1 MNQIKKFFYTY
12 TRILK
17 LAYQVHPGFL
27 FILTVNNILWGL
39 SNLPVVYINKY
50 VIDLVVAN
58 LGIQNWQPI
67 AHNIIILLL
76 FRVLIEILRSLMSR
90 IDGHVSSAFSSLMSD
105 RIVVILGDQLNKL
118 DIPTVESAEFQ
129 DKYAKIRSQS
139 HNRIWGMLKS
149 LQQVPNALATIIS
162 GIIPLFS
169 FNPILIL
176 LVGVVV
182 VPDAIVS
189 LKLAQLEYQERE
201 RRSRLYRVLGWLDW
215 LITNVAQFYEN
226 KIAANINYVSQKMR
240 SLQDE
245 IYKNDVRH
253 RMRRAKYRTLSDIP
267 SHIFSFALNAYF
279 FINALVGRIT
289 IGTAQLLYL
298 SANTLENGLS
308 MLMTNFAEIYEHYLF
323 VNDYSWFMDLKSKQ
337 LGTKTFPLQIRKGVK
352 FDGVWFKYSNSE
364 QWVLKDISFEIKAHE
379 NVALVGEN
387 GAGKTTLLKLLLGF
401 YQPSKG
407 NITIDGVNI
416 SEFVPES
423 YWKQISALSQD
434 YHLYPF
440 SAKESIAF
448 SDLSRITEIDKIKK
462 AAQKAKIDD
471 YILSLPKGYDT
482 PLARDLD
489 GVEPSGGQKQR
500 IAIARTLFKTA
511 QIVLLDEPTSNVDPK
526 TEEEIFTNII
536 ESTKKQVVLLVSHRF
551 STVRKAD
558 KIILLDNGEVSE
570 MGSHQELIEKNGQY
584 ANLFNLQAKSYQ

>member
-1 MNQIKKFFYTY
+1 MDQVKKFFYTY
-12 TRILK
+12 VRILK
-17 LAYQVHPGFL
+17 LAYSVHPGFL
-27 FILTVNNILWGL
+27 WALTLNNIFWGL

-50 VIDLVVAN
+50 VIDLVVTN
-58 LGIQNWQPI
+58 LGVQSWQPI
-67 AHNIIILLL
+67 AQKIIWLLL
-76 FRVLIEILRSLMSR
+76 FRVIIEVLRSLMSR

-105 RIVVILGDQLNKL
+105 RIVVLLGDQLNKL

-129 DKYAKIRSQS
+129 DKYTKIRTQS

-149 LQQVPNALATIIS
+149 LQQIPNALGTIVS

-182 VPDAIVS
+182 IPDAIVS
-189 LKLAQLEYQERE
+189 LKLAQLEYVERE
-201 RRSRLYRVLGWLDW
+201 KRNRLYRVLGWLDL
-215 LITNVAQFYEN
+215 LITNVSQFYEN

-240 SLQDE
+240 NLQDE
-245 IYKNDVRH
+245 IHKNDVRH

-267 SHIFSFALNAYF
+267 SHIFSFVLNAYF

-298 SANTLENGLS
+298 SANTLENGLY

-337 LGTKTFPLQIRKGVK
+337 QGTKVFPRKIKKGIK
-352 FDGVWFKYSNSE
+352 FDHVWFKYPDSE
-364 QWVLKDISFEIKAHE
+364 KWVLKDISFTINAHE
-379 NVALVGEN
+379 NIALVGEN
-387 GAGKTTLLKLLLGF
+387 GAGKTTLLKLFLGF
-401 YQPSKG
+401 YLPNRGQVSV
-407 NITIDGVNI
+407 DGINI
-416 SEFVPES
+416 SDFSPES

-434 YHLYPF
+434 YRLYPF

-448 SDLSRITEIDKIKK
+448 SDLSRVMETDSVRD
-462 AAQKAKIDD
+462 AAMKAKIDD

-482 PLARDLD
+482 PLTRDLD
-489 GVEPSGGQKQR
+489 GIEPSGGQKQR

-511 QIVLLDEPTSNVDPK
+511 QIILLDEPTSNVDPK
-526 TEEEIFTNII
+526 TEEEIFANII
-536 ESTKKQVVLLVSHRF
+536 DSTQKQIVLLVSHRF

-558 KIILLDNGEVSE
+558 RIILLDEGEISE
-570 MGSHQELIEKNGQY
+570 TGSHQELIDKNGKY
-584 ANLFNLQAKSYQ
+584 ARLFNLQAKSYQ